1 MITRLLN
8 PSTPS
13 TSFSAERLPTAVHKL
28 VLREVMAPIIHSES
42 MAPTIQKGDELEL
55 EDATELQIGDVVV
68 YRHDRLFVCHRIHGI
83 EDHWLF
89 LRGDATT
96 GPYEKVDILQ
106 VVGRV
111 DWVFRDGKRHDLRQ
125 PRLSLMGMPGE
136 SAWGAAWPWSS
147 RRTRALFVRFMN
159 WIAGVP
165 GLKGILRSIL
175 RRLMTITIM
184 ERAAL
189 QSLDGYVTR
198 DQLRLDQLTQY
209 LSTSTGSGILLMVHV
224 GPANFGICIPDPWR
238 MQIRPFLRPLTTALV
253 LEAIESCHPVQPSLH
268 SIRCSTTTTKNQ

>member
-13 TSFSAERLPTAVHKL
+13 TSFSAERLPKAVHKL
-28 VLREVMAPIIHSES
+28 VLRKVMAPIIHSES

-55 EDATELQIGDVVV
+55 EDATELQIGDVIV

-96 GPYEKVDILQ
+96 GPYEKVDIWQ

-111 DWVFRDGKRHDLRQ
+111 DWIFRDGKRHDLRL
-125 PRLSLMGMPGE
+125 PRLSLMGMPDE
-136 SAWGAAWPWSS
+136 SAWGAAWLWSS
-147 RRTRALFVRFMN
+147 RRTRALIVRFMN

-165 GLKGILRSIL
+165 GIKGILRSIL

-209 LSTSTGSGILLMVHV
+209 LSTFTGSDILLMVHV
-224 GPANFGICIPDPWR
+224 GPAYCGICIPDPWR

-253 LEAIESCHPVQPSLH
+253 LEAIGSCHPVQPSLH
-268 SIRCSTTTTKNQ
+268 SIRHSTTTTKNQ

>member
-13 TSFSAERLPTAVHKL
+13 TSFSVERLPEAVHRL

-68 YRHDRLFVCHRIHGI
+68 YRLEQLFICHRIHGI
-83 EDHWLF
+83 EDHRLF

-96 GPYEKVDILQ
+96 GPYEEVTVHQ

-111 DWVFRDGKRHDLRQ
+111 DRVLRDGKRLDVRS
-125 PRLSLMGMPGE
+125 PRFFPIGMRDE
-136 SAWGAAWPWSS
+136 SAWGAAWTWSS
-147 RRTRALFVRFMN
+147 QRVRDLIVRFMN
-159 WIAGVP
+159 WITGVP
-165 GLKGILRSIL
+165 GIKGMFRFIL

-189 QSLDGYVTR
+189 QSLDGYVTGAHVHL
-198 DQLRLDQLTQY
+198 DQLRHHLLPP
-209 LSTSTGSGILLMVHV
+209 TSNDTLFVIRV
-224 GPANFGICIPDPWR
+224 GPTYFGICTPDPWR
-238 MQIRPFLRPLTTALV
+238 MRIRPFLRPMTTALV

-268 SIRCSTTTTKNQ
+268 SIRRSTTATKNQ

>member
-13 TSFSAERLPTAVHKL
+13 TSFSAEWLPKVVHKL
-28 VLREVMAPIIHSES
+28 VLREVMAPIIQSES
-42 MAPTIQKGDELEL
+42 MAPTIQAGDSLDL
-55 EDATELQIGDVVV
+55 EDATDLRIGDVVV
-68 YRHDRLFVCHRIHGI
+68 YRHDRLFICHRIHGI
-83 EDHWLF
+83 ETHRLF
-89 LRGDATT
+89 LRGDAAT
-96 GPYEKVDILQ
+96 GTYEEIEVQQ

-111 DWVFRDGKRHDLRQ
+111 DCVFRDGKRLDVRQ
-125 PRLSLMGMPGE
+125 LRLSHTGKQDD
-136 SAWGAAWPWSS
+136 SVWGAAWTWSS

-165 GLKGILRSIL
+165 GIKGILRSIL

-209 LSTSTGSGILLMVHV
+209 LSASTGSGILLMVHV
-224 GPANFGICIPDPWR
+224 GPVYLGICIPDPWR
-238 MQIRPFLRPLTTALV
+238 MRIRPFLRPMTTALV
-253 LEAIESCHPVQPSLH
+253 VEAIESRHPVQPSLH
-268 SIRCSTTTTKNQ
+268 SIRCSTTATKNQ

>member
-1 MITRLLN
+1 MITRLRN
-8 PSTPS
+8 PSTSS
-13 TSFSAERLPTAVHKL
+13 TSFSADQLPTAVHKL
-28 VLREVMAPIIHSES
+28 ILREVMAPIIHSES

-96 GPYEKVDILQ
+96 GPYETIDSLQ

-111 DWVFRDGKRHDLRQ
+111 DWVFRDGKRRDLRQ
-125 PRLSLMGMPGE
+125 PQLSLMGMPDE
-136 SAWGAAWPWSS
+136 SAWSAAWLWSS
-147 RRTRALFVRFMN
+147 RRTRALFVQFMN
-159 WIAGVP
+159 GIAGVP
-165 GLKGILRSIL
+165 GIKGTLRSIL

-209 LSTSTGSGILLMVHV
+209 LSTSTDSDILLMVHV
-224 GPANFGICIPDPWR
+224 GPAYCGICIPNPWR
-238 MQIRPFLRPLTTALV
+238 MRIRPFLRPLTTALI

-268 SIRCSTTTTKNQ
+268 SIRSSTTTTKNQ